1 MRVAL
6 HAADELVVHR
16 KAVRCQAAK
25 LGDVTFDLWG
35 ENASGGASGAVR
47 DATGVKQLNTRAATR
62 QLVSDGTPHDARADD
77 DDLHK
82 EILSGPRL
90 STLDCERVPRV
101 DDTLRLRGTENF
113 RKKCLSVSVPRCVVR
128 G

>member
-6 HAADELVVHR
+6 DAADELVVHR

-25 LGDVTFDLWG
+25 LRDVTFDLRG
-35 ENASGGASGAVR
+35 ENASGGARGAMR
-47 DATGVKQLNTRAATR
+47 DTTGIKQLNARAATR

-77 DDLHK
+77 GDLHK

-90 STLDCERVPRV
+90 STVNCKRFPPR
-101 DDTLRLRGTENF
+101 LGHTETQRHREF
-113 RKKCLSVSVPRCVVR
+113 R
-128 G
+128 